1 MKKLIPKSFII
12 ECNKYQFLHYNNMCL
27 QHYDQI
33 FYDFPYST
41 RGKSNKKWNRIQ
53 PFFLTKN
60 IINTLWKVVEG
71 VDSNIGCKNDDEFA
85 VESWAVSRD

>member
-1 MKKLIPKSFII
+1 
-12 ECNKYQFLHYNNMCL
+12 MCL

-33 FYDFPYST
+33 FYDFFPSPWKCD
-41 RGKSNKKWNRIQ
+41 GKNVIKNEMQ

-71 VDSNIGCKNDDEFA
+71 VDRKHWPTMMNLFSKAF
-85 VESWAVSRD
+85 AVSRD